1 MRVDLHYAEIDHIKR
16 DAATTEYLLALGER
30 IKLLVLLNSPV
41 GERQRGPHFIDS
53 LYVKVIGGAEPHVRV
68 GSTSFKAWWIEFG
81 AVRPNSVFHARAP
94 FRRALSLLNIES
106 TRAGSSRVRPG

>member
-1 MRVDLHYAEIDHIKR
+1 MKVDLHYSEIENLRR
-16 DAATTEYLLALGER
+16 DADTLGYLLTLGER
-30 IKLLVLLNSPV
+30 IKLLVQLNAPV

-53 LYVKVIGGAEPHVRV
+53 LYVKVMGGADPHVQV

-94 FRRALSLLNIES
+94 FRRALALLDVES
-106 TRAGSSRVRPG
+106 NRAGSSRVRP